1 MADLKR
7 NNIRMNE
14 TTITRDEILAL
25 FPNVAQTVADAI
37 GCELE
42 KVKLE
47 SSLIDDLGAESIDF
61 VDILFR
67 LQRHFKVK
75 IPRGKIVEEARGGVS
90 EREFEKAGL
99 VSDAGIERLRV
110 FLNEVPPERFKSP
123 LNVADIPRLFTVE
136 TFCKLVIR
144 QLQTAAVAFSRS
156 PTLLQTQRET
166 DSRGNRG
173 VD

>member
-1 MADLKR
+1 
-7 NNIRMNE
+7 MNDI
-14 TTITRDEILAL
+14 TITRDEILAV

-61 VDILFR
+61 VDIIFR

-75 IPRGKIVEEARGGVS
+75 IPRGKIVEEARGSISVK
-90 EREFEKAGL
+90 EFEKAGV
-99 VSDAGIERLRV
+99 VSDVGVERVRA
-110 FLNEVPPERFKSP
+110 FLSEVPPERFKSP

-144 QLQTAAVAFSRS
+144 QQRTTAVPAPGPA
-156 PTLLQTQRET
+156 
-166 DSRGNRG
+166 
-173 VD
+173 